1 MTYWIGRIEP
11 SMWFEG
17 QWWQEILPDDVRLAV
32 LSLGVQRLVDEDLER
47 AHAAILEKVE
57 MLDREGVDVINVGGS
72 PVVSVHGRAGHERL
86 INDIAAITRRPFVT
100 SLQAEVE
107 GLRDAGAGKV
117 LIASP
122 YPIKQTEKRVTV
134 LTEEGFEVIAHESLD
149 IERTRD
155 IAQLDPQRV
164 LSQAVD
170 LASGHRRDRR
180 DRAADGD
187 AGRHERPGP
196 DRGESP
202 ADRLSPAAVRLR
214 AAARAHRRSSLI
226 TGYDIADQARDD
238 VGRIGVQE
246 VRACHRLD
254 PHIGKE
260 IRIGELV
267 APAILGLTIGHEEED
282 RAVDP
287 RQVRSDAVLRLPRSA
302 KPVHGSGRQPSH
314 H

>member
-1 MTYWIGRIEP
+1 VTYWIGRIEP

-86 INDIAAITRRPFVT
+86 INDIAAITRRQFVT

-107 GLRDAGAGKV
+107 GLREAGAGKV

-170 LASGHRRDRR
+170 LASAHPEADVVYLPCGSLPVTGVIDEIERRTGMPVVTNVQAQIAANLRR
-180 DRAADGD
+180 IDYPRPLSGY
-187 AGRHERPGP
+187 GRLLERIG
-196 DRGESP
+196 
-202 ADRLSPAAVRLR
+202 
-214 AAARAHRRSSLI
+214 AAA
-226 TGYDIADQARDD
+226 
-238 VGRIGVQE
+238 
-246 VRACHRLD
+246 
-254 PHIGKE
+254 
-260 IRIGELV
+260 
-267 APAILGLTIGHEEED
+267 
-282 RAVDP
+282 
-287 RQVRSDAVLRLPRSA
+287 
-302 KPVHGSGRQPSH
+302 
-314 H
+314 